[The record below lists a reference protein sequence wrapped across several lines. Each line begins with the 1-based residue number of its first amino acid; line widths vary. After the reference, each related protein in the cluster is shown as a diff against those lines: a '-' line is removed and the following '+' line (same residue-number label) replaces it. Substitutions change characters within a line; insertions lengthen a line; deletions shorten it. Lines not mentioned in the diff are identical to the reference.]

1 MNNDNNILTN
11 DKSGVTVYL
20 LPSEALLMKK
30 VSTLFLKFVICLIAI
45 GALIWLIWFPQ
56 LEGRAAN
63 LDLISIYKDPLI
75 IYAYIGSIPFF
86 VALYQAFKLLG
97 YVDTNKV
104 FSQRAVQAVRN
115 IKYCAITISGLIV
128 LGILY
133 IRLFVNGDDPAGP
146 TALGI
151 FTTFT
156 SIVIATAA
164 AIFERL
170 LQNAVDIKSEN
181 DLTV

>member
-1 MNNDNNILTN
+1 
-11 DKSGVTVYL
+11 
-20 LPSEALLMKK
+20 MKK
-30 VSTLFLKFVICLIAI
+30 GSTLFLKFVICLIAI
-45 GALIWLIWFPQ
+45 GALIWLILFPQ
-56 LEGRAAN
+56 LEGRATN
-63 LDLISIYKDPLI
+63 LDLISIYTDPLI
-75 IYAYIGSIPFF
+75 IYGYIASIPFF

-97 YVDTNKV
+97 YIDTNNI
-104 FSQRAVQAVRN
+104 FSQLAVKALRN
-115 IKYCAITISGLIV
+115 IKYCAIIISGLIV

-133 IRLFVNGDDPAGP
+133 IRLFANGDDPAGP

-151 FTTFT
+151 FTTFA